1 MHPLDRFHE
10 DHLAFRERFSAFESR
25 LDGVV
30 NARRLDAPALGALQD
45 DLRFTRDR
53 LLPHFH
59 AEDETVLPA
68 MESRLGRHGASLVGI
83 LAYEHEE
90 LRRAVRKLE
99 QAIGTVNLDE
109 LNRHGLFLV
118 QVLQDHVRKEEATF
132 FPSARKTLGTQEWDD
147 IEARLDALGFGG
159 ESRPAP

>member
-30 NARRLDAPALGALQD
+30 NARRLDAPALTTLRD
-45 DLRFTRDR
+45 DLQFIRDR

-59 AEDETVLPA
+59 AEDQTILPA
-68 MESRLGRHGASLVGI
+68 MESRLGRHGTSLVSI
-83 LAYEHEE
+83 LVHEHEE
-90 LRRAVRKLE
+90 LRRAARKIE
-99 QAIGTVNLDE
+99 EAVGAGDLDE

-132 FPSARKTLGTQEWDD
+132 FPSARKTLGTHEWDD